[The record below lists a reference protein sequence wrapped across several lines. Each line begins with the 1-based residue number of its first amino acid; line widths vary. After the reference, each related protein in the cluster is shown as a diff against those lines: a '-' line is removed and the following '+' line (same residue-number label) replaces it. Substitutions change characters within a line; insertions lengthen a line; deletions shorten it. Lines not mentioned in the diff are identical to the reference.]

1 MILVY
6 DGTFEGFLSLV
17 YEVYYEKLKPI
28 KIYKTLPNE
37 IIFEE
42 IKTIETSLIN
52 SIKVLDAIKA
62 KFPKEI
68 LEKIL
73 NIFMCDSTE
82 FEMALLEYIIIG
94 FKEVKQ
100 LFNINLESIFY
111 LNNLEKELFKNVHK
125 MTGFVRFE
133 ELEDGTLYAK
143 VESKFNVLYFLGK
156 HFLKR
161 FNNQNFIIHDLNRR
175 IAFVK
180 INETFSIQEVAFFDE
195 PNYSSNEQ
203 KFQKLWKSFFSA
215 VSIKERINP
224 KLQRQMV
231 PLIYRTYMSE
241 FFDNNDTFK
250 IPFNNIIAHD
260 NT

>member
-37 IIFEE
+37 MIFEE
-42 IKTIETSLIN
+42 IKTIETSLVN

-62 KFPKEI
+62 KFPKDI
-68 LEKIL
+68 LCKIL
-73 NIFMCDSTE
+73 NIFMCDTKE
-82 FEMALLEYIIIG
+82 FEMTLLEYIIIG

-100 LFNINLESIFY
+100 LFNINNSCVFY

-125 MTGFVRFE
+125 MTGFIRFE

-161 FNNQNFIIHDLNRR
+161 FNNQNFIVHDLNRKL
-175 IAFVK
+175 AFVK
-180 INETFSIQEVAFFDE
+180 IQNDFSVQEVAFFDE

-215 VSIKERINP
+215 VTIKERINP
-224 KLQRQMV
+224 KLQRQLV
-231 PLIYRTYMSE
+231 PLLYRTYMSE
-241 FFDNNDTFK
+241 FFDKT
-250 IPFNNIIAHD
+250 
-260 NT
+260 T

>member
-37 IIFEE
+37 MIFEE
-42 IKTIETSLIN
+42 IKIIETMELN
-52 SIKVLDAIKA
+52 SIKVLNAIKA
-62 KFPKEI
+62 KFPKDI
-68 LEKIL
+68 VCKIL
-73 NIFMCDSTE
+73 NIFMCDTKE
-82 FEMALLEYIIIG
+82 FELDLLEYIIIG
-94 FKEVKQ
+94 FKYTEQ
-100 LFNINLESIFY
+100 LLNINLQSVFY

-125 MTGFVRFE
+125 MTGFIRFE

-161 FNNQNFIIHDLNRR
+161 FNNQNFIIHDLNRKL
-175 IAFVK
+175 AFVK
-180 INETFSIQEVAFFDE
+180 IENDFSVQEVAYFDE
-195 PNYSSNEQ
+195 PIYSQNEQ
-203 KFQKLWKSFFSA
+203 KFQKLWKSFFSG
-215 VSIKERINP
+215 VTIKERINSN
-224 KLQRQMV
+224 LQRQMV

-241 FFDNNDTFK
+241 FFDKST
-250 IPFNNIIAHD
+250 
-260 NT
+260 

>member
-17 YEVYYEKLKPI
+17 YEVYYKKLKPI

-37 IIFEE
+37 ILFEE
-42 IKTIETSLIN
+42 ILEIN
-52 SIKVLDAIKA
+52 SSKESGIKVLNAIKT

-73 NIFMCDSTE
+73 NIFMCDSKE
-82 FEMALLEYIIIG
+82 FEMALLEYIVIG
-94 FKEVKQ
+94 FKDSKQ
-100 LFNINLESIFY
+100 LYNINNSCVFY
-111 LNNLEKELFKNVHK
+111 LNNLEKELFRVTHK
-125 MTGFVRFE
+125 LTGFIRFE
-133 ELEDGTLYAK
+133 ELEDKTLYAK
-143 VESKFNVLYFLGK
+143 IESKFNIVYFLGK

-203 KFQKLWKSFFSA
+203 KFQKLWKSFFSG
-215 VSIKERINP
+215 VTIKERINS
-224 KLQRQMV
+224 KLQQQMV

-241 FFDNNDTFK
+241 FFDKT
-250 IPFNNIIAHD
+250 
-260 NT
+260 T

>member
-28 KIYKTLPNE
+28 KIYKTLPNK

-42 IKTIETSLIN
+42 IKTIKTIELN

-73 NIFMCDSTE
+73 IIFVCDSKE
-82 FEMALLEYIIIG
+82 FEMVLLEYIIIG

-111 LNNLEKELFKNVHK
+111 LNNLEKELFKNIHK
-125 MTGFVRFE
+125 MTGFIRFE

-161 FNNQNFIIHDLNRR
+161 FNNQNFIIHDLNRK
-175 IAFVK
+175 IAFIK
-180 INETFSIQEVAFFDE
+180 IENNYSIQEVAFFDE

-203 KFQKLWKSFFSA
+203 KFQKLWKSFFSG
-215 VSIKERINP
+215 VTLKERINP
-224 KLQRQMV
+224 KLQRQLV
-231 PLIYRTYMSE
+231 PLLYRTYMNE
-241 FFDNNDTFK
+241 FFDKT
-250 IPFNNIIAHD
+250 
-260 NT
+260 T